1 MNPLNFRVII
11 VGGSVGGLTLAH
23 CLSRAGIDYVVLEK
37 GDQIAPEIGAS
48 IGIMPNGARVLAQ
61 LGLFEELERH
71 IKPLSTAHITFPDG
85 LAVESHYPQ
94 VLHARFGYPLAF
106 LRRRD
111 FLAITYDAH
120 PDKTKILTGKDV
132 VELKG
137 LSDGVCAITS
147 DGSVYEGSI
156 VVGADGVHSRVRS
169 EIWRWAGREIPGSLS
184 ARERNSMT
192 VEYACVFG
200 ISSGV
205 ESLEAGAQIN
215 AFLDRAAIMTI
226 DGKDGCVFWFL
237 FKKLDQKHVYPAVP
251 RFSSKDASQLCSKMQ
266 DVHMYKGLRFGDI
279 WKNSE
284 FVSMTALEEGL
295 FKTWFYDRM
304 VLVGD
309 SAHKMTPNFGQGA
322 NTAIEDAATLAS
334 LLQRLVSKTGIRKPS
349 RAQIRN
355 TLKEYQ
361 DARYPRVR
369 RLYNDSWTICRF
381 HARDNVVHRL
391 IGRYY
396 TPYATNLP
404 ADLASRAF
412 ADGDVLRFL
421 PVPAC
426 SGTGWETYSSKRRG
440 RALSYAVLFVL
451 VAVIVQKVLR
461 TTLLNKSER

>member
-1 MNPLNFRVII
+1 MNSSNFRVII

-23 CLSRAGIDYVVLEK
+23 CLYRAGIDYVVLEK

-61 LGLFEELERH
+61 LGLFEELESH

-85 LAVESHYPQ
+85 LAVES
-94 VLHARFGYPLAF
+94 RFGYPLAF

-147 DGSVYEGSI
+147 DGSVYEGGI

-215 AFLDRAAIMTI
+215 AFLDTAAIMTI
-226 DGKDGCVFWFL
+226 HGKDGCVFWFL

-251 RFSSKDASQLCSKMQ
+251 RKIQ
-266 DVHMYKGLRFGDI
+266 DVHMYKGLRSGDI

-284 FVSMTALEEGL
+284 VVSITALEEGL

-334 LLQRLVSKTGIRKPS
+334 LLQRLVSKTSFQKPS
-349 RAQIRN
+349 LAQIRN

-369 RLYNDSWTICRF
+369 RLYNDSSTICRF
-381 HARDNVVHRL
+381 HARDNIVYRL

-396 TPYATNLP
+396 IPYATNLP

-426 SGTGWETYSSKRRG
+426 SGTG
-440 RALSYAVLFVL
+440 
-451 VAVIVQKVLR
+451 
-461 TTLLNKSER
+461 

>member
-1 MNPLNFRVII
+1 MDFSNFRVII

-23 CLSRAGIDYVVLEK
+23 CLYRAGIDYVVLEK
-37 GDQIAPEIGAS
+37 SDQIAPEIGAS

-61 LGLFEELERH
+61 LGLFEEIKNH

-85 LAVESHYPQ
+85 FAVESRYPQ
-94 VLHARFGYPLAF
+94 VLHTRFGYPLAF
-106 LRRRD
+106 LRRRE
-111 FLAITYDAH
+111 FLATTYNAH

-137 LSDGVCAITS
+137 LSDRVCAVTS
-147 DGSVYEGSI
+147 DGSVYEGNI
-156 VVGADGVHSRVRS
+156 IVGADGVHSRVRS
-169 EIWRWAGREIPGSLS
+169 EIWRWADKEFPGSLS
-184 ARERNSMT
+184 ATERNSMT

-200 ISSGV
+200 ISSGLV
-205 ESLEAGAQIN
+205 SLEAGAQIN
-215 AFLDRAAIMTI
+215 ALLDKAAIMAVH
-226 DGKDGCVFWFL
+226 GKDGCVFWFL
-237 FKKLDQKHVYPAVP
+237 FKKLDRKHVYPAVP
-251 RFSSKDASQLCSKMQ
+251 RFSPEDAAELCNKMQ

-284 FVSMTALEEGL
+284 VVSMTALEEGL

-322 NTAIEDAATLAS
+322 NTAIEDAAALAS
-334 LLQRLVSKTGIRKPS
+334 LLQRLVSKTGSGKPS
-349 RAQIRN
+349 LAQIRD

-361 DARYPRVR
+361 HARYRRVR
-369 RLYNDSWTICRF
+369 RVYNDSWTICRF
-381 HARDNVVHRL
+381 HARDNIVYGL

-404 ADLASRAF
+404 ADLASKAF

-426 SGTGWETYSSKRRG
+426 PGTGWETYSSKRGG

-451 VAVIVQKVLR
+451 IAVIVQKVF
-461 TTLLNKSER
+461 